1 MTDRLGISTGA
12 FWPQARTVDAPR
24 LVAGIGVRDVE
35 VMLQEPEECQAAFAR
50 EIRLAFDAAG
60 AGVRSVHVKQALHP
74 VFSDDPAQVAAGWDL
89 FDRAIEAIAILGA
102 TVMVWHGPSRRHE
115 PDVPALM
122 ARFPEAAD
130 RLAGR
135 CAAAGIT
142 LTIENVSYCALPTV
156 RDVRRFA
163 DGLDASGDERTGFT
177 FDPFQAA
184 EAGANPFLL
193 LGAMGPRLVNVHLSD
208 FRSGDGTAGQ
218 GIRHLPPGD
227 GDLTW
232 PALLRAIV
240 TRYDGPLMLESPLGP
255 EPGESFRRVARFLD
269 PLIAE
274 AGRDVLATGTLPPG
288 VRKGIALHNAGSYYA
303 AHDAIEAEWHAERG
317 PVRELY
323 QGILQIG
330 IGIHHA
336 GNGNRSGAVIKL
348 TGGIERLARFLPEA
362 VGVDTAALV
371 ADALTYLEA
380 VAVTD
385 SADDLIAITPPKIRF
400 VATNIS
406 MHRSSQAGS
415 VGKSL

>member
-1 MTDRLGISTGA
+1 MTNRLGISTGA
-12 FWPQARTVDAPR
+12 FWPHARTIDAPR

-35 VMLQEPEECQAAFAR
+35 VMLQEPAEGQAAFAR
-50 EIRLAFDAAG
+50 DLRLGFDAAE
-60 AGVRSVHVKQALHP
+60 ASVRSVHVKQALHP
-74 VFSDDPAQVAAGWDL
+74 VFSDDLALVAAGWEL
-89 FDRAIEAIAILGA
+89 FDRVIEAIAILGA
-102 TVMVWHGPSRRHE
+102 TVLVWHGPSRRHE
-115 PDVPALM
+115 PDIPALM
-122 ARFPEAAD
+122 ACFPEAAA

-184 EAGANPFLL
+184 EADANPFLL
-193 LGAMGPRLVNVHLSD
+193 LGAMGRRLANVHLSD
-208 FRSGDGTAGQ
+208 FRSGFGTAGQ

-227 GDLTW
+227 GDLPW

-255 EPGESFRRVARFLD
+255 EPSEPFRRVAAFLE
-269 PLIAE
+269 PLIAD
-274 AGRDVLATGTLPPG
+274 ASRDVLATGTLPPG
-288 VRKGIALHNAGSYYA
+288 VREGIALHNDGSYYA

-317 PVRELY
+317 SIRQLY

-336 GNGNRSGAVIKL
+336 RNGNRSGAIIKL
-348 TGGIERLARFLPEA
+348 TGGIERVAGFLPES
-362 VGVDTAALV
+362 VGIDTAALV
-371 ADALTYLEA
+371 DDTRTYLEA
-380 VAVTD
+380 ITVAD
-385 SADDLIAITPPKIRF
+385 DADDLVGITPARIGF
-400 VATNIS
+400 VATATS
-406 MHRSSQAGS
+406 PDRSS
-415 VGKSL
+415 